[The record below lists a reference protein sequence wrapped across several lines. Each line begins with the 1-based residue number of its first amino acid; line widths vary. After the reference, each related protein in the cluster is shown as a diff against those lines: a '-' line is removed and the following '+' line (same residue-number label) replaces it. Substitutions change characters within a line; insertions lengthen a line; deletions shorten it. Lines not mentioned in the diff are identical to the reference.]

1 MLRATDTVMCCM
13 SASTYRN
20 HNSGRAWHR
29 LTPHLSPVEK
39 LLPPRLSHSLPSE
52 PLCQVV
58 RLRGMADAA
67 EVETFYRDPAAD
79 PALFAAVL
87 FDMDAAANTLAA
99 STPQASFKVGPY
111 TQ

>member
-1 MLRATDTVMCCM
+1 
-13 SASTYRN
+13 
-20 HNSGRAWHR
+20 
-29 LTPHLSPVEK
+29 
-39 LLPPRLSHSLPSE
+39 
-52 PLCQVV
+52 
-58 RLRGMADAA
+58 MADAA